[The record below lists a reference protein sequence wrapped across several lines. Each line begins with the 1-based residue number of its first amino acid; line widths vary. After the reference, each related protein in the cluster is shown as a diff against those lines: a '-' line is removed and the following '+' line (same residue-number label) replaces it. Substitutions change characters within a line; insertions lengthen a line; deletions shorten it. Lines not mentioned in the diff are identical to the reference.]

1 MIWCDN
7 FHTIIHAGTVKRS
20 PSEGVCP
27 VDVDL
32 WMVPQQRRDE
42 TSEARPLL
50 TASYNS
56 SPKLD
61 IRGARTKEGDKK
73 KKKKKKNEKERKK
86 KKEKAQLL
94 SLWGLGVG

>member
-1 MIWCDN
+1 LTSISGWSHN
-7 FHTIIHAGTVKRS
+7 R
-20 PSEGVCP
+20 E
-27 VDVDL
+27 
-32 WMVPQQRRDE
+32 E

-56 SPKLD
+56 SPPKLD
-61 IRGARTKEGDKK
+61 IHGARTKEGDKKK